1 MTNTQPPRY
10 IDGYPSLAAFIA
22 SDKDGTTAIYKRFNR
37 LAARNLLLLQSEL
50 ADLQVQLDKFD
61 LEDQG
66 TAETL
71 QSLRNWED
79 FKDRAATDPSR
90 MDLVKKIRETLK
102 EYREALFFESS
113 LARIPSPDA
122 RTLKAFEYNFFHALR
137 GDPNGYP
144 TLGGSSV
151 SVYDDPDDLIALHTV
166 ETVDRMSSFLA
177 HYFGFLF
184 QVSTIFHIY
193 VEQAN

>member
-1 MTNTQPPRY
+1 MININTQPPRY

-66 TAETL
+66 TMETL

-79 FKDRAATDPSR
+79 FKERSATDPSR
-90 MDLVKKIRETLK
+90 MELVKKIRETLK
-102 EYREALFFESS
+102 EYSEMILVRNQNTCVFFVTNSTEKEKPCSSKVHSPGFRHRTQELSRHSNTTFSMHFAATQTLSQHSEA
-113 LARIPSPDA
+113 AVSPYTMIQMTWW
-122 RTLKAFEYNFFHALR
+122 RCTLLN
-137 GDPNGYP
+137 
-144 TLGGSSV
+144 
-151 SVYDDPDDLIALHTV
+151 
-166 ETVDRMSSFLA
+166 
-177 HYFGFLF
+177 
-184 QVSTIFHIY
+184 Q
-193 VEQAN
+193 